1 MGYVR
6 DGGGVYRAQ
15 PVLELYLI
23 CCCERGEGGGGK
35 VFVNWHHLSDLL
47 LSCLIARCHWPS
59 PGPASLRKPRSHLY
73 ASQFYKTMFNQCN

>member
-6 DGGGVYRAQ
+6 DGGGVFEAP

-23 CCCERGEGGGGK
+23 CCCERGEGVGAGK

-47 LSCLIARCHWPS
+47 LSRLIAIGEI
-59 PGPASLRKPRSHLY
+59 GPHL
-73 ASQFYKTMFNQCN
+73 AQPVSINLAPICTTATIL